1 VLRFETASEAETI
14 ALGEKLARQ
23 VFPAHGV
30 VLLTGGLGAGKTT
43 LVKGIVRERAPSFR
57 EEVSSPT
64 YTLIHEYGDPVTVYH
79 VDLYRLDHERE
90 LATLGLEELL
100 DRGALLVVEWP
111 EKFPRIWPVRRVD
124 VRIERGPGDQR
135 SVTVL
140 ESQAL

>member
-1 VLRFETASEAETI
+1 
-14 ALGEKLARQ
+14 
-23 VFPAHGV
+23 
-30 VLLTGGLGAGKTT
+30 
-43 LVKGIVRERAPSFR
+43 
-57 EEVSSPT
+57 
-64 YTLIHEYGDPVTVYH
+64 
-79 VDLYRLDHERE
+79 